1 MSAVLEPQVEANL
14 SAAAREGHSQV
25 VADRRHLHSIPE
37 IGLQEFKTAAYI
49 ESKLDELGIVHHRC
63 TPTGVVA
70 VLDSGKP
77 GPTVMLRADIDAL
90 PILEECEHE
99 YKSTHDGFMHACGHD
114 THTAMQIG
122 VARRLMGGS
131 SGIPAGVPQGRVKLV
146 FQPGEEGHQGALK
159 MIDAGV
165 LENPRPDCAYGQHIW
180 SRTPTGKIMIAPG
193 PIMAGVDR
201 LEVTITGKGT
211 HAAYPHGG
219 WDPIYAAAQ
228 VITALQSIVSRNIDP
243 QESGVITIAV
253 INAGTAHNIIPMEV
267 KMIGTVRWFDEA
279 THEIIKRRIVEVIEG
294 VSKSLGCSAD
304 VKVIH
309 EHYPTVNDAEI
320 AEVVR
325 EEAVEIVG
333 ADNVIL
339 RQQTMGAE
347 DFSDFARVIPGAFAF
362 VGGQCEKKDCVWP
375 HHHPRFNV
383 DEDAFVIG
391 SELMWRVCQR
401 LLAR

>member
-1 MSAVLEPQVEANL
+1 MSAVLENISPDVNI
-14 SAAAREGHSQV
+14 SDAARAGHPTV

-37 IGLQEFKTAAYI
+37 IGLQEFKTAEYI
-49 ESKLDELGIVHHRC
+49 ESKLGELGIAHQRV

-70 VLDSGKP
+70 VLDSGQA

-99 YKSTHDGFMHACGHD
+99 YKSTHPGFMHACGHD
-114 THTAMQIG
+114 THTAMQLG
-122 VARRLMGGS
+122 VARRLINGGVTK
-131 SGIPAGVPQGRVKLV
+131 GKVKLV
-146 FQPGEEGHQGALK
+146 FQPGEEGHHGAEK
-159 MIDAGV
+159 MIAAGV
-165 LENPRPDCAYGQHIW
+165 MENPKPDCAYGQHIW

-201 LEVTITGKGT
+201 LEITVTGKGT

-219 WDPIYAAAQ
+219 WDPIFASAQ
-228 VITALQSIVSRNIDP
+228 IISALQSVVSRNIDP
-243 QESGVITIAV
+243 QESGVVTV
-253 INAGTAHNIIPMEV
+253 SMINAGTAHNIIPQTA
-267 KMIGTVRWFDEA
+267 KMVGTVRWFDEE
-279 THEIIKRRIVEVIEG
+279 THEIIKKRIHEVTEG
-294 VSKSLGCSAD
+294 VAKALGCDAE
-304 VKVIH
+304 VQVVH
-309 EHYPTVNDAEI
+309 EHFPTVNDAEI
-320 AEVVR
+320 AEIVR
-325 EEAVEIVG
+325 QEAVEIVG
-333 ADNVIL
+333 KDNVLL

-347 DFSDFARVIPGAFAF
+347 DFSDFARLVPAAFAF
-362 VGGQCEKKDCVWP
+362 VGGQCVRKDCVWP

>member
-1 MSAVLEPQVEANL
+1 MSTVLENIAPDTNL
-14 SAAAREGHSQV
+14 SEAARAGHAEV
-25 VADRRHLHSIPE
+25 VADRRHLHTIPE
-37 IGLQEFKTAAYI
+37 IGLQEFETASYI
-49 ESKLDELGIVHHRC
+49 ESRLDALGIAHERC

-70 VLDSGKP
+70 VLDSGLP

-99 YKSTHDGFMHACGHD
+99 YKSTRDGFMHACGHD

-122 VARRLMGGS
+122 VARRLVGE
-131 SGIPAGVPQGRVKLV
+131 GVSRGRVKLV
-146 FQPGEEGHQGALK
+146 FQPGEEGHHGAEK
-159 MIDAGV
+159 MIAAGV
-165 LENPRPDCAYGQHIW
+165 MENPAPDYAYGQHIW
-180 SRTPTGKIMIAPG
+180 SRTPTGKIMIQGG
-193 PIMAGVDR
+193 PVMAGVDR

-219 WDPIYAAAQ
+219 HDPIYAAAQ

-243 QESGVITIAV
+243 QESGVVTVAV
-253 INAGTAHNIIPMEV
+253 INAGTAHNIIPMKVE
-267 KMIGTVRWFDEA
+267 MIGTVRWFDEA
-279 THEIIKRRIVEVIEG
+279 THEIIKRRIVEIVEG
-294 VSKSLGCSAD
+294 VSKALGCEAD

-309 EHYPTVNDAEI
+309 EHNPVVNDDAIAEI
-320 AEVVR
+320 VR
-325 EEAVEIVG
+325 EEAVQIVG

-347 DFSDFARVIPGAFAF
+347 DFSDFARLVPAAFAF
-362 VGGQCEKKDCVWP
+362 VGGQCVKKDCVWP

-391 SELMWRVCQR
+391 AELMWRVCQR
-401 LLAR
+401 LLALEPRG